1 MLVDTFI
8 RSCPTLSLLRPHYF
22 WHAIANAAHTLQ
34 ANVLVALAPDV
45 ILANGGA
52 AVKTLARLG
61 SNATGFMQ
69 SPHRQVPGDAQ
80 RGRSRRT
87 RAPVMRDLT
96 APAGTG
102 QVGAIQSE
110 RWKKGSY
117 CRVHQRSGVAHCC
130 AGAVRRAG
138 ASDRL

>member
-69 SPHRQVPGDAQ
+69 FEYRLTGKCLEMLKEVAPGGPARQ
-80 RGRSRRT
+80 
-87 RAPVMRDLT
+87 
-96 APAGTG
+96 
-102 QVGAIQSE
+102 
-110 RWKKGSY
+110 
-117 CRVHQRSGVAHCC
+117 
-130 AGAVRRAG
+130 
-138 ASDRL
+138 